1 MSAPVDSEMGAQ
13 PSGSVTRVPDALM
26 RAISSG
32 VNIEKKVSAIV
43 SLSVRVTK
51 ATTQGR

>member
-1 MSAPVDSEMGAQ
+1 LSAVVDSEIGAQ

-32 VNIEKKVSAIV
+32 ANIEKKVSDIRQPFG
-43 SLSVRVTK
+43 RVVN
-51 ATTQGR
+51 